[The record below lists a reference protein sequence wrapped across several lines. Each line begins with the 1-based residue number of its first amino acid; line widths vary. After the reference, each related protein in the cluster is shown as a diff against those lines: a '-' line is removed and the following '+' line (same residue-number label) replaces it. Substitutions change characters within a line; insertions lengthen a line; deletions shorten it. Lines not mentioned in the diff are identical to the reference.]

1 MLDDLSALFSDAQA
15 LAGAVESTADVA
27 GLRSEGRRVGTQART
42 LRTQLDALTLS
53 PAEGQEQLEVAL
65 WDRETRRALLQVE
78 ASGVALSAALRDV
91 EPGGYQQRRYVVGQ
105 GDTLQSIA
113 RKLLGD
119 WQLWTQ
125 IVAANGLDPGADLA
139 VGTVLIIPEG
149 AP

>member
-1 MLDDLSALFSDAQA
+1 MIDDLTTLFGDAVA
-15 LAGAVESTADVA
+15 LATAVDASTDTTPLRAEGARVA
-27 GLRSEGRRVGTQART
+27 ARARA
-42 LRTQLDALTLS
+42 LRTQLDALDLA
-53 PAEGQEQLEVAL
+53 PAEGEEQLEVCL